1 VKRSCW
7 ALRGGTCVLVALL
20 CALPVLAHNVSE
32 SNANFLA
39 NVTGPA
45 IPLFIYLGAKHM
57 VTGVDHILYLLGVV
71 FFVYQPK
78 QVVLFV
84 SLFAIGHSIT
94 LVCGVWFD
102 WQVNP
107 ALVDAVIGLSVAY
120 KAFENLAGFRI
131 VFGSSPNVQLAIFAF
146 GLVHGLG
153 LATKLQGAYSGG
165 DGLLLNLISF
175 NVGVELGQLL
185 ALGFLLAGLVA
196 WRRRASFETSAVG
209 VNLVLMVC
217 GFALALKHFFG
228 LTLANAGVT
237 A

>member
-1 VKRSCW
+1 MC
-7 ALRGGTCVLVALL
+7 T
-20 CALPVLAHNVSE
+20 LPVVAHNVSE

-45 IPLFIYLGAKHM
+45 VPLFMYLGAKHM

-78 QVVLFV
+78 QVLLFV

-107 ALVDAVIGLSVAY
+107 AIIDAVIGLSVAY
-120 KAFENLAGFRI
+120 KAFENISGFSI
-131 VFGSSPNVQLAIFAF
+131 VFGRSPNVQLAIFAF

-153 LATKLQGAYSGG
+153 LASKLQSAYRGG
-165 DGLLLNLISF
+165 DGLLVNLISF

-185 ALGFLLAGLVA
+185 ALGVLLAGLA
-196 WRRRASFETSAVG
+196 TWRRLASFETSAFG
-209 VNLVLMVC
+209 VNLILMVC
-217 GFALALKHFFG
+217 GFALALTHFVS
-228 LTLANAGVT
+228 LTLASAGVG